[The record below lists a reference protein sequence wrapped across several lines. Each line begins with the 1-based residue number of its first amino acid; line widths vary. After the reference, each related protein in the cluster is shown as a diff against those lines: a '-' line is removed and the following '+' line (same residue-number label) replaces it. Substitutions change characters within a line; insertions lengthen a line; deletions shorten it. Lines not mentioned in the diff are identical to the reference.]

1 MYEKRKPKWDW
12 RSFLNPEEMAVLA
25 AADKAKKAWL
35 KLNKE
40 RAGITNRA
48 IQRAKYAA
56 KCSAQNAAEAGSADA
71 AVATVTSAVSA
82 AACDTSR

>member
-12 RSFLNPEEMAVLA
+12 RAYLTADELAVLA
-25 AADKAKKAWL
+25 AADKAKADWL
-35 KLNKE
+35 KLNKD

-56 KCSAQNAAEAGSADA
+56 AQNGEDDGNYFRRLSN
-71 AVATVTSAVSA
+71 
-82 AACDTSR
+82 R

>member
-12 RSFLNPEEMAVLA
+12 RAYLTADELAVLA
-25 AADKAKKAWL
+25 KADKAKAAWL

-56 KCSAQNAAEAGSADA
+56 VQS
-71 AVATVTSAVSA
+71 
-82 AACDTSR
+82 

>member
-12 RSFLNPEEMAVLA
+12 RSFLTVEEKAVLV
-25 AADKAKKAWL
+25 AADRAKAAWL

-48 IQRAKYAA
+48 IQRAKYTA
-56 KCSAQNAAEAGSADA
+56 K
-71 AVATVTSAVSA
+71 
-82 AACDTSR
+82 R

>member
-12 RSFLNPEEMAVLA
+12 RAYLTADELAVLV
-25 AADKAKKAWL
+25 AADKAKSAWL

-48 IQRAKYAA
+48 IQRAKY
-56 KCSAQNAAEAGSADA
+56 
-71 AVATVTSAVSA
+71 VSV
-82 AACDTSR
+82 SRS

>member
-12 RSFLNPEEMAVLA
+12 RAYLTADELVVLER
-25 AADKAKKAWL
+25 ADRAKAAWL

-56 KCSAQNAAEAGSADA
+56 
-71 AVATVTSAVSA
+71 VSR
-82 AACDTSR
+82 S

>member
-1 MYEKRKPKWDW
+1 MTMYEKRKPKWDW
-12 RSFLNPEEMAVLA
+12 RSFLTPEEKAVLTT
-25 AADKAKKAWL
+25 ADKAKTAWL

-56 KCSAQNAAEAGSADA
+56 AQRGEDDGNYFRRLSN
-71 AVATVTSAVSA
+71 
-82 AACDTSR
+82 R

>member
-1 MYEKRKPKWDW
+1 MYRKRKPKWDW
-12 RSFLNPEEMAVLA
+12 RSFLTSEEKAVLA

-40 RAGITNRA
+40 RASITNRA

-56 KCSAQNAAEAGSADA
+56 KLPA
-71 AVATVTSAVSA
+71 TSAASA
-82 AACDTSR
+82 AD

>member
-12 RSFLNPEEMAVLA
+12 RAYLTAEELAVLA
-25 AADKAKKAWL
+25 KADKAKADWL

-48 IQRAKYAA
+48 IQRAKYH
-56 KCSAQNAAEAGSADA
+56 AQ
-71 AVATVTSAVSA
+71 
-82 AACDTSR
+82 

>member
-12 RSFLNPEEMAVLA
+12 RAYLTADELAVLER
-25 AADKAKKAWL
+25 ADKAKTVWL

-56 KCSAQNAAEAGSADA
+56 
-71 AVATVTSAVSA
+71 VSH
-82 AACDTSR
+82 S

>member
-12 RSFLNPEEMAVLA
+12 REFLTADEKTILD
-25 AADKAKKAWL
+25 AADKARAEWQ
-35 KLNKE
+35 KLNRQ

-56 KCSAQNAAEAGSADA
+56 L
-71 AVATVTSAVSA
+71 
-82 AACDTSR
+82 SRS

>member
-1 MYEKRKPKWDW
+1 MKATTASAHTNVMAGLSACSDVYEKPKPKWNW
-12 RSFLNPEEMAVLA
+12 RSYLTAEELAVLA
-25 AADKAKKAWL
+25 AADKAKAAWL

-56 KCSAQNAAEAGSADA
+56 L
-71 AVATVTSAVSA
+71 
-82 AACDTSR
+82 SRS

>member
-12 RSFLNPEEMAVLA
+12 RAFLTAEEKTILV
-25 AADKAKKAWL
+25 AADRAKAAWL

-48 IQRAKYAA
+48 IQRAKYATR
-56 KCSAQNAAEAGSADA
+56 AA
-71 AVATVTSAVSA
+71 
-82 AACDTSR
+82 